1 MAYRLAELAEIVGAR
16 IEGDPDRPIEDV
28 CTLEHGRPGCIAFL
42 ANSKYRRHLAGTRAS
57 AVLIRE
63 ADARDAG
70 GLDLLI
76 VEDPYLAYAR
86 IAALLHPEEEGTHAG
101 IHPSAVVAE
110 DARIA
115 PDVWI
120 GPHVV
125 IESGAVIEA
134 GGRIHAGTYVGRNVR
149 IGEGTRLHPNVTVMH
164 DVTIGKRCIVHPG
177 AVIGSDGFGL
187 ARDGERWVK
196 VPQLGSVRIGDDV
209 EIGANTTIDRGA
221 IEDTVIENG
230 VKLDNQIQVAHNVR
244 IGENTAIAGCAGISG
259 SADIGRNCMLGGG
272 VGVVGHLSIADG
284 CVVTGMSMVTHDLR
298 EPGVYSSGLPA
309 IPNEKWNRIA
319 ARLRHLDDLA
329 RRLQRLERKLQ
340 DED

>member
-1 MAYRLAELAEIVGAR
+1 MAHRLAELAEIVDAR
-16 IEGDPDRPIEDV
+16 IVGDPDTAIEDV
-28 CTLEHGRPGCIAFL
+28 CTLEQGRPGCIAFL
-42 ANSKYRRHLAGTRAS
+42 ANSRYRRHLAGTKAS
-57 AVLIRE
+57 AVLVRE
-63 ADARDAG
+63 QDADEAG
-70 GLDLLI
+70 NTALLI

-86 IAALLHPEEEGTHAG
+86 IAALLHPEPEVPAG
-101 IHPSAVVAE
+101 IHPTAVVAE

-115 PDVWI
+115 PDAWI

-125 IESGAVIEA
+125 IESGAGI
-134 GGRIHAGTYVGRNVR
+134 GGRCRIDAGTYVGRDAR
-149 IGEGTRLHPNVTVMH
+149 IGEETRLCPNVTVMH
-164 DVTIGKRCIVHPG
+164 GVTIGRRCIVHSG

-221 IEDTVIENG
+221 IEDTVIEDG